1 MKLAEA
7 LTIRADLKKRIY
19 QLKERLLLNAKVQ
32 EGEQPSENPE
42 DLLKELN
49 INFME
54 FEKYIKQI
62 NKTNNVTKC
71 NNKTLTDLIAERDV
85 LIMNIGIKRDFL
97 KSASEK
103 IDRYSNKEVKILST
117 INISEKQKEI
127 DSLSKKLRELDVKI
141 QELNW
146 TTELIEE

>member
-7 LTIRADLKKRIY
+7 LTQRADLKKRIY

-42 DLLKELN
+42 ELLKELN
-49 INFME
+49 TNLQE
-54 FEKYIKQI
+54 FELLIKQI
-62 NKTNNVTKC
+62 NKTNSNTKY
-71 NNKTLTDLIAERDV
+71 NLKTITDLIAERDI
-85 LIMNIGIKRDFL
+85 LTIDIAIKRDFL

-127 DSLSKKLRELDVKI
+127 DILAKKLRELDVKI

-146 TTELIEE
+146 TTELLQ